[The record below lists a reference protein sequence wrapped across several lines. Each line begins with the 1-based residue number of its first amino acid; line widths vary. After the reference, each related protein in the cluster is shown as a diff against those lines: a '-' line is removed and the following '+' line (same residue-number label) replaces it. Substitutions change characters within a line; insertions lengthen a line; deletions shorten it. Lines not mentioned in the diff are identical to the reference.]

1 VTHSAKVTGK
11 PAGFNGAKA
20 RAVKLA
26 DKIANLR
33 DVEVPPS
40 RLASFNGCAMVLIA
54 RSSLV
59 EQPHGLFDQ
68 KPQPRRGGLPRGQL
82 VI

>member
-26 DKIANLR
+26 DKIAKLEGPR
-33 DVEVPPS
+33 SPAIAA
-40 RLASFNGCAMVLIA
+40 RLLQRMRHGFNRA
-54 RSSLV
+54 
-59 EQPHGLFDQ
+59 
-68 KPQPRRGGLPRGQL
+68 QL
-82 VI
+82 VS

>member
-20 RAVKLA
+20 GGVKLA

-40 RLASFNGCAMVLIA
+40 LLASFNGCAMIFIA
-54 RSSLV
+54 R
-59 EQPHGLFDQ
+59 
-68 KPQPRRGGLPRGQL
+68 
-82 VI
+82 

>member
-40 RLASFNGCAMVLIA
+40 LLASFNGCAMIFIA
-54 RSSLV
+54 R
-59 EQPHGLFDQ
+59 
-68 KPQPRRGGLPRGQL
+68 
-82 VI
+82 

>member
-26 DKIANLR
+26 DKIAKL
-33 DVEVPPS
+33 EGP
-40 RLASFNGCAMVLIA
+40 
-54 RSSLV
+54 
-59 EQPHGLFDQ
+59 
-68 KPQPRRGGLPRGQL
+68 
-82 VI
+82 